1 MLAGLTGKHIAMTG
15 RLGGGPALGPK
26 CVRSTVT
33 RETTDMASRPPPRQV
48 PPPERREGED
58 RRSTYARF
66 IPGEELQ
73 GAKAWNLHNLG
84 GTTAPTPF
92 TPNKP
97 PPPPAAPVQ
106 PPPPP
111 EPSLQEQLHAARQT
125 GYQDG
130 YRDGMAALDA
140 FKHSF
145 AQQISAQVGTLVH
158 NFDAELRSLEDEM
171 AASVARIAVELARQ
185 VVRSELVQRPELIA
199 RVAHDAVEAL
209 QLSARHVRVR
219 VHPDDYPLVK
229 DGAGE
234 ELQAREAQLIPDPE
248 VPRGGVKV
256 DADVASVDA
265 TMASRW
271 LQAVSAIG
279 QSAIWED
286 RRGGEDD
293 DA

>member
-1 MLAGLTGKHIAMTG
+1 
-15 RLGGGPALGPK
+15 
-26 CVRSTVT
+26 
-33 RETTDMASRPPPRQV
+33 MATRPPPRQV
-48 PPPERREGED
+48 PPPERRENE

-66 IPGEELQ
+66 IPGEELH
-73 GAKAWNLHNLG
+73 GAKAWSFDNLG
-84 GTTAPTPF
+84 GKAPGPF
-92 TPNKP
+92 SPTKQAAPA
-97 PPPPAAPVQ
+97 PAAPPAE

-111 EPSLQEQLHAARQT
+111 EPSVQELLHAARQA

-145 AQQISAQVGTLVH
+145 AQQISAQVGQVVK
-158 NFDAELRSLEDEM
+158 NFDAEMQALEGDM
-171 AASVARIAVELARQ
+171 AQSVARIAVELARQ
-185 VVRSELVQRPELIA
+185 VVRSELAQRPELIA

-219 VHPDDYPLVK
+219 VHPDDFPLVQE
-229 DGAGE
+229 GAGP

-248 VPRGGVKV
+248 VARGGVKV

-265 TMASRW
+265 TLSARW

-279 QSAIWED
+279 QTSIWED

-293 DA
+293 DD